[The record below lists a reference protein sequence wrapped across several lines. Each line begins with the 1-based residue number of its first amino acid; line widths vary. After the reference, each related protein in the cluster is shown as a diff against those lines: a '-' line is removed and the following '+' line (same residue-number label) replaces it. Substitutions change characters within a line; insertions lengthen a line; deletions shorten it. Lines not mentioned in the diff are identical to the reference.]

1 MNEFD
6 WQAKKLTTQCPEL
19 LVSTGHQELL
29 KTLNALFAPLNLEFD
44 LVLERAGW
52 HRLGGVVDLDM
63 KPVASHLRA
72 WAEAES
78 GGDVEVLLDK
88 YAGQPLFA
96 TRLEGHTL
104 YFTAPTGDRPEYFLQ
119 IEIEICQEMLDR
131 PLFDPDFLPDNLE
144 EFLDP
149 IDYPRLEPELIGQAQ
164 YHFRSLHKMVDIF
177 LGQNPHSRHVQNLN
191 RFMQD
196 WRDSSAGQNED
207 APPFCSHW
215 VMVLQE
221 YQGSDKESHFNIKPT
236 STFAQK
242 VTAFDHAAGLH
253 GAELAKTIHAFD
265 RQVGYPFAWF
275 FLMLNRRGVPASVA
289 DAVLRDQMEA
299 YDYLPARDLKI
310 LREWEK
316 RPYSV

>member
-19 LVSTGHQELL
+19 LVSTGHEDLL
-29 KTLNALFAPLNLEFD
+29 KAINTLFAPLELEFSQ
-44 LVLERAGW
+44 VLERSGW
-52 HRLGGVVDLDM
+52 HHLGGVVDIDLR
-63 KPVASHLRA
+63 PVADNLRI
-72 WAEAES
+72 WAEQES
-78 GGDVEVLLDK
+78 DGDVDVLLDK
-88 YAGQPLFA
+88 YAGQQLFA
-96 TRLEGHTL
+96 TRLEGRTL
-104 YFTAPTGDRPEYFLQ
+104 YFTAPTGDRPEHFLQ
-119 IEIEICQEMLDR
+119 LEIEIRQEVLDR
-131 PLFDPDFLPDNLE
+131 ALFDPDFWPDNIE

-149 IDYPRLEPELIGQAQ
+149 VDFPRLEAEIIGQPQ
-164 YHFRSLHKMVDIF
+164 YRFRRLHKMLDIF
-177 LGQNPHSRHVQNLN
+177 LEQNPHSRHVQNLN

-196 WRDSSAGQNED
+196 WQSSSAGQND
-207 APPFCSHW
+207 DMPFCSHW

-236 STFAQK
+236 SSFTRK
-242 VTAFDHAAGLH
+242 VSEFTDNPALH

-275 FLMLNRRGVPASVA
+275 FLMLNRRGVPTGVA